1 MTKESLTF
9 EYLEKENILFA
20 NKKENREG
28 KERKY
33 LKKKSIFFA
42 EETEKE
48 GGKYLVKENMFFVE
62 EKKNREGVEE
72 NVWRRK
78 INFLRRSFWNTGF
91 GNTGNQSQDGETKLP
106 V

>member
-20 NKKENREG
+20 NKKENGEG

-48 GGKYLVKENMFFVE
+48 GRKYLVKENMFFCGGE
-62 EKKNREGVEE
+62 EKQRRS
-72 NVWRRK
+72 RRK
-78 INFLRRSFWNTGF
+78 CLEKENKFSTEELLEHWLWKHWKPESGW
-91 GNTGNQSQDGETKLP
+91 
-106 V
+106 

>member
-1 MTKESLTF
+1 MQSKRKRRE
-9 EYLEKENILFA
+9 ENIWF
-20 NKKENREG
+20 
-28 KERKY
+28 RKI
-33 LKKKSIFFA
+33 S
-42 EETEKE
+42 
-48 GGKYLVKENMFFVE
+48 FFVE

-91 GNTGNQSQDGETKLP
+91 GNTGNQSQDGEMKLP